1 MIYLSK
7 FLAKLFSLS
16 FLASGSNYIIAM
28 ILFTL
33 LTKILLLPIG
43 IWTQKNGIKMV
54 QMRPYLNLIKVKH
67 FGDKDTI
74 ADETAALYKAKKYH
88 PLLGTLPLIIQIIIL
103 LGIIDVVKIPEY
115 AGLTAAD
122 MLVGKIDFA
131 LYPYQAGGLYW
142 CMPLLAGLSSF
153 ILSIAQNRMNP
164 LQAEQGRW
172 GQLGT
177 MAMSVG
183 ISLAL
188 GAYVLAGVGAYW
200 ISSNLLAIL
209 QQSVLNLIINPRKH
223 IDQKLL
229 EESRLK
235 LEELENVGADG
246 KKARHDP
253 NAAREKA
260 DYKRF
265 FSVANK
271 HLVFYSENNGFYK
284 YFENIIEYL
293 LDHSNVTIHYI
304 TSDPRDSIFEKAE
317 GNSRIRGYYIGEK
330 KLITLMMKMDADMVV
345 MTMSDLEN
353 YHIKRSYV
361 RKDIE
366 YVYLFHYPLST
377 HMVLHTGALDHY
389 DTILCVGEFQIPEI
403 RKQEELYHLPEKKLI
418 MCGYGQLEK
427 LQKQYDAMEP
437 PVRTCRK
444 ILVAPSWQEDNILDS
459 CIDDL
464 LRELMGKGNHIVV
477 RPHPEYVKRYGKRL
491 ENVVSRYADY
501 TGDDLEFELDF
512 TSNTSIFDSDLV
524 VTDWSGTAFEFSFVT
539 GKPAVFINTP
549 MKVNNPDYEKLGIE
563 PQEIRL
569 RDKVGISLDT
579 EDIIGCNGRIQQ
591 LMEHQAEDIR
601 KNLALRDT
609 LIANYGH
616 SGEIGGKYIIDSLQR
631 RIEARKAAQG
641 K

>member
-477 RPHPEYVKRYGKRL
+477 RPHTEYVKRYGKRM

-549 MKVNNPDYEKLGIE
+549 MKVNNPDYEKLDIE

-591 LMEHQAEDIR
+591 LMEHQEEYIR

>member
-1 MIYLSK
+1 M
-7 FLAKLFSLS
+7 S

-477 RPHPEYVKRYGKRL
+477 RPHPEYVKRYGKRM

-591 LMEHQAEDIR
+591 LMEHQEEYIR

>member
-477 RPHPEYVKRYGKRL
+477 RPHPEYVKRYGKRM

-591 LMEHQAEDIR
+591 LMEHQEEYIR

>member
-223 IDQKLL
+223 IDYKLL

-284 YFENIIEYL
+284 YF
-293 LDHSNVTIHYI
+293 S
-304 TSDPRDSIFEKAE
+304 
-317 GNSRIRGYYIGEK
+317 
-330 KLITLMMKMDADMVV
+330 
-345 MTMSDLEN
+345 
-353 YHIKRSYV
+353 
-361 RKDIE
+361 
-366 YVYLFHYPLST
+366 
-377 HMVLHTGALDHY
+377 
-389 DTILCVGEFQIPEI
+389 
-403 RKQEELYHLPEKKLI
+403 
-418 MCGYGQLEK
+418 
-427 LQKQYDAMEP
+427 
-437 PVRTCRK
+437 
-444 ILVAPSWQEDNILDS
+444 
-459 CIDDL
+459 
-464 LRELMGKGNHIVV
+464 
-477 RPHPEYVKRYGKRL
+477 
-491 ENVVSRYADY
+491 
-501 TGDDLEFELDF
+501 
-512 TSNTSIFDSDLV
+512 
-524 VTDWSGTAFEFSFVT
+524 
-539 GKPAVFINTP
+539 
-549 MKVNNPDYEKLGIE
+549 
-563 PQEIRL
+563 
-569 RDKVGISLDT
+569 
-579 EDIIGCNGRIQQ
+579 
-591 LMEHQAEDIR
+591 
-601 KNLALRDT
+601 
-609 LIANYGH
+609 
-616 SGEIGGKYIIDSLQR
+616 
-631 RIEARKAAQG
+631 
-641 K
+641 